1 MDNKISL
8 RQVISLLNKGGELPS
23 WISLPEIKES
33 ILALKKGARS
43 FTGSQFVSYAIIEDD
58 CLSNIL
64 YVHSSR
70 EATMLLKLL
79 AADEAGD
86 E

>member
-33 ILALKKGARS
+33 ILALKRGQKSYTGDS
-43 FTGSQFVSYAIIEDD
+43 FFSYAIEEDGH
-58 CLSNIL
+58 LANIL
-64 YVHSSR
+64 FVKSNR
-70 EATMLLKLL
+70 EATMLLRLL
-79 AADEAGD
+79 NSEGDDE
-86 E
+86 

>member
-1 MDNKISL
+1 MDKVSL
-8 RQVISLLNKGGELPS
+8 RQIISLLNKGGELPS

-43 FTGSQFVSYAIIEDD
+43 FTGDNFVSYAIIEDGT
-58 CLSNIL
+58 LVNIL

-70 EATMLLKLL
+70 DATMLLRLL
-79 AADEAGD
+79 SSEGDDE
-86 E
+86 